1 MGLGSKM
8 KEMANKA
15 NETLDQTKKE
25 VGDTSKKIQKV
36 LDESG
41 DSVNILVKAML
52 GAIFVSI
59 LGNLVNIGL
68 SVMNKK
74 RNTTPSIVVDKLYIL
89 PKSLNVT
96 KK

>member
-1 MGLGSKM
+1 MGLGSKV

-15 NETLDQTKKE
+15 NETLDQAKKE
-25 VGDTSKKIQKV
+25 VGDTSKKIQKA

-41 DSVNILVKAML
+41 NSVNILVKAML

-68 SVMNKK
+68 SVMSKK

-89 PKSLNVT
+89 PRSLNVT